1 MKNPLIRALLH
12 SVILPALLVVAVSFF
27 ISGYQLVLGFGF
39 FIAVGL
45 AISWNL
51 VGGFAGQFALGHSMY
66 VGIGSYTVAFM
77 LTRLG
82 TPIPI
87 AFLVGAL
94 LSAALAAGSTALFLR
109 MRDAYF
115 SVATMALAL
124 ACLSA
129 VIITPQLGATAGII
143 LPGDLFID
151 DVTLFWVSGAM
162 AIVAL
167 AISVFIRHSGYGLEL
182 MAMRDDET
190 AAAESGV
197 NALLMKCSIMA
208 ISAAIA
214 SCFGALITLQKFTV
228 DPNSAFS
235 MLWTIQMIMMSVIGG
250 LGTVWGP
257 VLGAAVVFG
266 LQQGLDSF
274 PVWNMLATAVILLL
288 IIRLAP
294 GGITDLIMA
303 ATRVFAKSPDG
314 PPGTLDPKPEK

>member
-1 MKNPLIRALLH
+1 MNKPLTKALLH
-12 SVILPALLVVAVSFF
+12 SVLLPAVLVAGSTLVFD
-27 ISGYQLVLGFGF
+27 GYALVIGFGF

-66 VGIGSYTVAFM
+66 VGIGAYSVAVL
-77 LTRLG
+77 LTRFDA
-82 TPIPI
+82 PILVSII
-87 AFLVGAL
+87 AGAL
-94 LSAALAAGSTALFLR
+94 ISAVVAAGSTALFLR

-115 SVATMALAL
+115 SVATLALAL

-129 VIITPQLGATAGII
+129 VIISPALGATAGII
-143 LPGDLFID
+143 LPGDLFIND
-151 DVTLFWVSGAM
+151 LTLFWAAGGTAVL
-162 AIVAL
+162 AL
-167 AISVFIRHSGYGLEL
+167 AVSVVIRYSGYGLEL

-197 NALLMKCSIMA
+197 NALVMKCSIMA

-235 MLWTIQMIMMSVIGG
+235 MLWAIQMVMMTVIGG
-250 LGTVWGP
+250 LGTIWGP
-257 VLGAAVVFG
+257 ILGAALVTG

-274 PVWNMLATAVILLL
+274 PVWNMLVTAIVLLL

-294 GGITDLIMA
+294 GGITDMI
-303 ATRVFAKSPDG
+303 KSVVKRLSKPS
-314 PPGTLDPKPEK
+314 GTSI